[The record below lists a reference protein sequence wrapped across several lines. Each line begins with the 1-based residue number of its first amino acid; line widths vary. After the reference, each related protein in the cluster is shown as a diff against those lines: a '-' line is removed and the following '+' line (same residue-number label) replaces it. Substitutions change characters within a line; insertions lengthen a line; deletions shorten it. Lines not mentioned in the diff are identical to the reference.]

1 MTPRCLGTG
10 AEGAVYLAL
19 ESKTKRQLVCKLVN
33 LGRQDGKMPQDEL
46 YRKLQ
51 EIDVLRQLKHASL
64 ANVMLIFVCDT
75 NLLTA

>member
-10 AEGAVYLAL
+10 AEGVVYLAL
-19 ESKTKRQLVCKLVN
+19 ESKTRRQLVCKLVN

-51 EIDVLRQLKHASL
+51 EIDVLRQLKHVSL
-64 ANVMLIFVCDT
+64 LQTELRHC
-75 NLLTA
+75 L